1 MLYLVNGYSESDI
14 GAHGVILA
22 VIDSP
27 QMLRLKKNQGLFL
40 ARVTLCGSE
49 VGKSTWWCGSWK
61 LTLLFSGLQYYYS
74 IKDISVGG
82 RCVCN
87 GHAEACS
94 ADNPEKQ

>member
-1 MLYLVNGYSESDI
+1 MTEECRAGKSQ
-14 GAHGVILA
+14 AH
-22 VIDSP
+22 P
-27 QMLRLKKNQGLFL
+27 F
-40 ARVTLCGSE
+40 CGSE
-49 VGKSTWWCGSWK
+49 VGKSTSVLWSLEADALFFVLQYYCMEADDA
-61 LTLLFSGLQYYYS
+61 LFSVLQYYYS